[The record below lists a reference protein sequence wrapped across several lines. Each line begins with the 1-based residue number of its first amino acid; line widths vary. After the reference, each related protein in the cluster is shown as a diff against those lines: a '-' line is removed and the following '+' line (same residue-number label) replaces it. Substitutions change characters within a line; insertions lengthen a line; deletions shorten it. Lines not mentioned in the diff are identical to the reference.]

1 MGKQARADIEAL
13 PPGLVDGLREPT
25 AYPLD
30 PGAANGVASV
40 QTHISHVFLTES
52 RVYKL
57 RKAVDL
63 GFLDFS
69 TRRIR
74 NSDCLR
80 EVALNRRLASDVYL
94 GLAPLV
100 CAGGAVRVG
109 AVQESVS
116 DPDLEY
122 CVVMRRLPKGRDSV
136 SLIERGA
143 FGSREVDR
151 IAQAVVGFHQRYAL
165 GRPAPF
171 QPIEWLEAISK
182 PVEDNFTP
190 MVGVIAGDLIDRLAD
205 LARRF
210 LRTHRVDFEK
220 RRIEGRVVDGHGDLH
235 LAHVW
240 FETDGG
246 SPLFIDCIEFSDQLR
261 YIDAASE
268 VAFLAMD
275 LRYRGHADLAE
286 RFLRRYASESDDF
299 HLYCVVDYF
308 SSYRAAV
315 RAKVAAIAAGESELP
330 ETQRRAARESA
341 RRHFDLASDALGASR
356 RAAVILM
363 AGIVGTGKSTAANAI
378 AEVLDAAVVVSSDR
392 VRKHLAGIAASDHG
406 GSGVDGG
413 IYSPEFTQ
421 RVYTGL
427 LERSEPVADSG
438 RVVVLDATFS
448 RRDDR
453 ARAVEFARAR
463 GLPVL
468 IVETR
473 SSRVRTIQRLE
484 ERARDAKDPSDAG
497 PEFHAASAARFAPIE
512 KPAAGDHIVVDT
524 EWPSWRRDL
533 QARVRDWRR
542 VSLQGNPTR
551 LERR

>member
-13 PPGLVDGLREPT
+13 PPGLVDGLSEPE

-40 QTHISHVFLTES
+40 QTHISYVFLTQS

-69 TRRIR
+69 TRRVR

-100 CAGGAVRVG
+100 SAGGAVRVG
-109 AVQESVS
+109 AVQESVL

-122 CVVMRRLPKGRDSV
+122 CVVMRRLPQGRDSV

-143 FGSREVDR
+143 LGPLEVDR
-151 IAQAVVGFHQRYAL
+151 IAQAVVRFHQRYAL

-171 QPIEWLEAISK
+171 QPAEWIEAISR
-182 PVEDNFTP
+182 PVEDNFSP
-190 MVGVIAGDLIDRLAD
+190 MAGVIAGDRITHLAG
-205 LARRF
+205 LARGF
-210 LRTHRVDFEK
+210 LRTHRADFE
-220 RRIEGRVVDGHGDLH
+220 RRRYEGRVVDGHGDLH

-240 FETDGG
+240 FETDGAP
-246 SPLFIDCIEFSDQLR
+246 PLFIDCIEFSDRLR

-275 LRYRGHADLAE
+275 LRYRGRADLAE

-299 HLYCVVDYF
+299 HLYSVVDYF

-315 RAKVAAIAAGESELP
+315 RAKVAAIAAGERELP
-330 ETQRRAARESA
+330 EPQRHAARESA
-341 RRHFDLASDALGASR
+341 GRHVELANDVLGAPRSG
-356 RAAVILM
+356 AVVLM
-363 AGIVGTGKSTAANAI
+363 TGIVGTGKSTAANAI
-378 AEVLDAAVVVSSDR
+378 AEGLDATVIVSSDR
-392 VRKHLAGIAASDHG
+392 VRKHLAGLAASDRG
-406 GSGVDGG
+406 GAGVDKG
-413 IYSPEFTQ
+413 IYSQELTQ

-427 LERSEPVADSG
+427 LERCEPVTDSG

-448 RRDDR
+448 RRDHRDR
-453 ARAVEFARAR
+453 AVGFARSR

-468 IVETR
+468 IVESR
-473 SSRVRTIQRLE
+473 SSPARTIQRLE
-484 ERARDAKDPSDAG
+484 DRARGAEDPSDAG
-497 PEFHAASAARFAPIE
+497 PDFHAESVAGFAQVEESEEAA
-512 KPAAGDHIVVDT
+512 HIVVDT
-524 EWPSWRRDL
+524 ELPSWRDDL
-533 QARVRDWRR
+533 QARVRSWRR
-542 VSLQGNPTR
+542 LTIQARPTR
-551 LERR
+551 PKRR

>member
-1 MGKQARADIEAL
+1 MGKQARADIEPL
-13 PPGLVDGLREPT
+13 PPGLVDGLREPA

-30 PGAANGVASV
+30 PGAADGVASV
-40 QTHISHVFLTES
+40 QTHISHVYLTES

-74 NSDCLR
+74 NNDCLR

-100 CAGGAVRVG
+100 CADGAVRVG

-143 FGSREVDR
+143 FGAREVDR

-171 QPIEWLEAISK
+171 QPVEWLEAISK

-190 MVGVIAGDLIDRLAD
+190 MAGVISSDRIDRLAD

-210 LRTHRVDFEK
+210 LRTHRADFEK
-220 RRIEGRVVDGHGDLH
+220 RRIEGRAVDGHGDLH

-240 FETDGG
+240 FETDDG

-341 RRHFDLASDALGASR
+341 RRHFDLASDALGAPR

-363 AGIVGTGKSTAANAI
+363 TGIVGTGKSTAANAI
-378 AEVLDAAVVVSSDR
+378 AEGLDAAVVVASDR

-406 GSGVDGG
+406 GAEVDAG
-413 IYSPEFTQ
+413 IYSQEFTQ

-427 LERSEPVADSG
+427 LERSEPVTNSG

-448 RRDDR
+448 SQDHR
-453 ARAVEFARAR
+453 AQAVEFARAR

-473 SSRVRTIQRLE
+473 SSRGRTIQRLE
-484 ERARDAKDPSDAG
+484 DRARDANDPSDAG
-497 PEFHAASAARFAPIE
+497 PEFHAASVARFVPVE
-512 KPAAGDHIVVDT
+512 KPAEGDHIVVDT
-524 EWPSWRRDL
+524 ESPSWKRDL

-542 VSLQGNPTR
+542 VALQGNPTR

>member
-1 MGKQARADIEAL
+1 MGKQVRADIEAL
-13 PPGLVDGLREPT
+13 PPGLVDGLSEPA

-30 PGAANGVASV
+30 PSAANGVTSV
-40 QTHISHVFLTES
+40 QTHISYVFLTQS
-52 RVYKL
+52 RVYKV

-69 TRRIR
+69 TRRVR
-74 NSDCLR
+74 NNDCLR

-100 CAGGAVRVG
+100 SAGGAVRVG

-116 DPDLEY
+116 DPDLEH
-122 CVVMRRLPKGRDSV
+122 CVVMRRLPQGRDTV

-143 FGSREVDR
+143 FGPREVDR
-151 IAQAVVGFHQRYAL
+151 IAQAVVRFHQRYAL

-171 QPIEWLEAISK
+171 LPAEWLEAISR

-190 MVGVIAGDLIDRLAD
+190 MAGVIAGDRITHLAG
-205 LARRF
+205 LARGF
-210 LRTHRVDFEK
+210 LSTYRADFE
-220 RRIEGRVVDGHGDLH
+220 RRRYEGRAVDGHGDLH

-246 SPLFIDCIEFSDQLR
+246 VPLFIDCVEFSDRLR

-275 LRYRGHADLAE
+275 LRYRGHTDLAE

-299 HLYCVVDYF
+299 HLYSVVDYF
-308 SSYRAAV
+308 LSYRAAV

-330 ETQRRAARESA
+330 EAQRRAARESA
-341 RRHFDLASDALGASR
+341 SRHLDLASDALGTR
-356 RAAVILM
+356 RSGAVVLM
-363 AGIVGTGKSTAANAI
+363 TGIVGTGKSTAANVI
-378 AEVLDAAVVVSSDR
+378 AEGVDSTVVLSSDR
-392 VRKHLAGIAASDHG
+392 VRKHLAGLAASDHG
-406 GSGVDGG
+406 GAGVDSG
-413 IYSPEFTQ
+413 IYSPEFTK
-421 RVYTGL
+421 RVYSGL

-448 RRDDR
+448 RRDHR
-453 ARAVEFARAR
+453 ALAVEFARSR

-473 SSRVRTIQRLE
+473 SSRARTIQRLE
-484 ERARDAKDPSDAG
+484 DRARTAADPSDAG
-497 PEFHAASAARFAPIE
+497 SDFYAESVARFAPVE
-512 KPAAGDHIVVDT
+512 EPAEGALIVVDT
-524 EWPSWRRDL
+524 ESPSWRHGL
-533 QARVRDWRR
+533 QERVRAWRCL
-542 VSLQGNPTR
+542 SIQSKPTR
-551 LERR
+551 PERQ